1 MSQRQTS
8 VAERHRF
15 IDLKLKGHSLKEI
28 AEQTGWSFHCVR
40 HWWRCYRDG
49 GRGALDPSDERK
61 QRGGHMSMFLGV
73 VRFAFLRI
81 KKEHPKWGAAV
92 ARPRIAQRLNIPEEE
107 LPCVSTIEKYWAQYR
122 GRLYQRHR
130 RRSPSQ
136 TPGPRPKEP
145 HERWQAD
152 FKVRMA
158 VEGLGPTDVFNIRD
172 DASPVKIGSFV
183 YPANEWND
191 RTVQEALRDA
201 FTRWGLCDRFQT
213 DKETRLVNTSC
224 DEPFPSR
231 FTLWLTGLGV
241 THELARSAQ
250 ANGCAE
256 RFNRT
261 WHDRVIAGQTFQ
273 DYDELQSTSDL
284 ELEWIN
290 QRLPSRGRACDD
302 QPPLEVYPQAKHP
315 RRPYTRDQE
324 LELFSMDR
332 IYQFLVGQHWWRK
345 VSQVGQF
352 SIGGQCCGVGI
363 TYASQD
369 VRVAFDSDTIEF
381 AVEDSHGEEIKRF
394 EPQGLTVEEITGL
407 KPDRP
412 PD

>member
-1 MSQRQTS
+1 
-8 VAERHRF
+8 
-15 IDLKLKGHSLKEI
+15 
-28 AEQTGWSFHCVR
+28 
-40 HWWRCYRDG
+40 
-49 GRGALDPSDERK
+49 
-61 QRGGHMSMFLGV
+61 MFLGV